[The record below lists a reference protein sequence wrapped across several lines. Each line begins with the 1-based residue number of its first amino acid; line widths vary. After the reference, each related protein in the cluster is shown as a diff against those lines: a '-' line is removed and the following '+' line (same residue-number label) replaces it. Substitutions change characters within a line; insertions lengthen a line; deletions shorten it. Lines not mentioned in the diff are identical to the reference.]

1 MSQCLEQDSQQSPP
15 LCAEAAPD
23 IYAVQ
28 VRSSEFLDD
37 LPTQWGRFVEAPTT
51 GAGLSVPQL
60 IVISDG
66 LTPNMDFE
74 ALIHDATAHNMTVSA
89 VALGKDADRTSMDAI
104 AHWGHGRSYYRESGA
119 DTEPPD
125 APYNL

>member
-1 MSQCLEQDSQQSPP
+1 M
-15 LCAEAAPD
+15 
-23 IYAVQ
+23 Q

-60 IVISDG
+60 IVISAG

>member
-1 MSQCLEQDSQQSPP
+1 M
-15 LCAEAAPD
+15 
-23 IYAVQ
+23 Q

-89 VALGKDADRTSMDAI
+89 PHVDGRYRPLGARAELLQ
-104 AHWGHGRSYYRESGA
+104 GVGG
-119 DTEPPD
+119 
-125 APYNL
+125 